1 MNSSPIWQLV
11 SLVQGEKKELNAI
24 ELQLS
29 SIEDWKDSSPW
40 NECVI
45 PATLDLDLD
54 IRVQLISP
62 LIVKNRMGHEAL

>member
-1 MNSSPIWQLV
+1 MRSTR
-11 SLVQGEKKELNAI
+11 I

-45 PATLDLDLD
+45 PDTLDLDLD